1 MALADLCGFNGSKVL
16 NNKQFSTNAFED
28 EIMQASGNM
37 VNNYQLAMPPYSNV
51 RLTSPCFFFFSKQYF
66 GRCLAIALRV

>member
-1 MALADLCGFNGSKVL
+1 MALAEICGFAGSKIL
-16 NNKQFSTNAFED
+16 NNKPFSTSAFED

-51 RLTSPCFFFFSKQYF
+51 RLSVHNSIQIFTVKLIFK
-66 GRCLAIALRV
+66 